1 MTPARFREI
10 EVMDMAEKTSRKSGG
25 NPPISRHPL
34 FPAIVALWFGALFG
48 LASVAI
54 RPALIEQAVLATG
67 IDSLLPMAAALLGA
81 TARILIA
88 LVMTAIGGVVGALV
102 ARRIARPETAARPR
116 RRGATAAAETAAPAL
131 PAANAAEEEA
141 PAQPLWKVRAMRES
155 AREAAILDIAD
166 FEIGSFD
173 EADEESATAPPPADE
188 SARAE
193 AQGAA
198 KGSLFDAYSH
208 EITARRDNGP
218 ESDDDRSDEGDE
230 MPQAPFAPPALA
242 NDDEEIA
249 SEYDPVEDEADFT
262 AHATPA
268 IEAADALSP
277 ERAEAEA
284 GGDAAERIVS
294 AELDSLSQVELL
306 ERLALAMA
314 RCRSEAAY
322 PAAVRVAE
330 PPVAPTPAE
339 PEADHGI
346 AAEAEAEPRDRAQP
360 PFEAPPVRLPRLSA
374 VPDFDA
380 QVPPEATEP
389 EPEAAEPEAY
399 EPVAEPP
406 RMPAALRP
414 VGHDSGEDA
423 GDDVLPGYIPPRHI
437 GLAPAAPTGDLDEP
451 AYGLDAGVDEDEY
464 EDEENDVLEEGYSSL
479 LNISRSVGPRPPLSP
494 TDELGADESGADIG
508 LSLPDEETHG
518 TDRAESSAEGRRPF
532 DAPDGQ
538 DARET
543 EKALRAALA
552 TLQRMS
558 GAA

>member
-54 RPALIEQAVLATG
+54 SPALIEQAVLATG
-67 IDSLLPMAAALLGA
+67 IDSLLPMAAPPLGA

-88 LVMTAIGGVVGALV
+88 LVMTASGGVIGALV

-116 RRGATAAAETAAPAL
+116 RRGATAAAETAAPAP
-131 PAANAAEEEA
+131 PAANAAGEEA

-155 AREAAILDIAD
+155 ARETAILDIAD

-173 EADEESATAPPPADE
+173 EADEESATAPLPTPPADE
-188 SARAE
+188 PARAE
-193 AQGAA
+193 APGAA
-198 KGSLFDAYSH
+198 KGSLFDAYSY

-218 ESDDDRSDEGDE
+218 ESDDDRSDEDDE
-230 MPQAPFAPPALA
+230 TPQTPYAPPALS

-249 SEYDPVEDEADFT
+249 LEYDRVEDKDEGGDFT
-262 AHATPA
+262 AGATPA
-268 IEAADALSP
+268 TEAA
-277 ERAEAEA
+277 
-284 GGDAAERIVS
+284 GAAERIAS
-294 AELDSLSQVELL
+294 AELDALSQVELL

-330 PPVAPTPAE
+330 PPAEPE
-339 PEADHGI
+339 PEADHDV
-346 AAEAEAEPRDRAQP
+346 AAEAEPRECAQQV
-360 PFEAPPVRLPRLSA
+360 FEAPPVRLPRLSA

-380 QVPPEATEP
+380 PAPPEVTEP
-389 EPEAAEPEAY
+389 EPETAEAEAF
-399 EPVAEPP
+399 EPVAQPP

-423 GDDVLPGYIPPRHI
+423 YEDALPGYIPPRHI
-437 GLAPAAPTGDLDEP
+437 GLAPAAPTGDLDQH
-451 AYGLDAGVDEDEY
+451 AYGLDEGVDEDAY
-464 EDEENDVLEEGYSSL
+464 EDEESDVLEEGYSSL
-479 LNISRSVGPRPPLSP
+479 LNISRSVGPRSSLSP

-508 LSLPDEETHG
+508 PSLPDEETHG

-538 DARET
+538 DPQET